1 MAGVG
6 IKIRPQDQTAN
17 QAMARL
23 AAQPSLVQPAL
34 KNIGVALVRS
44 TRQRFA
50 DQKDPQG
57 QPWKPL
63 NPEYAKAKGGG
74 KILQKL
80 GMRGGLLGS
89 IVWQLEGSTLQIGTN
104 KIQAAVHQFGA
115 VILPRNAPA
124 LVFRIGK
131 KLIFA
136 AEVTIPARPYLGISA
151 DDRTEIAEIVE
162 DHVNQVWKG

>member
-6 IKIRPQDQTAN
+6 IKIRPQDQTVS

-23 AAQPSLVQPAL
+23 VAQPSLVQPAL
-34 KNIGVALVRS
+34 KNIGEALVRS

-50 DQKDPQG
+50 DQKDPEG
-57 QPWKPL
+57 QPWTPL

-89 IVWQLEGSTLQIGTN
+89 IVWQVEGSQVQIGTN

-115 VILPRNAPA
+115 VILPRNASA
-124 LVFRIGK
+124 LVFRIGG
-131 KLIFA
+131 KLVFA
-136 AEVTIPARPYLGISA
+136 AKVTIPARPYLGVSA
-151 DDRTEIAEIVE
+151 DDRTEIAEIIE
-162 DHVNQVWKG
+162 DHVNEVWKG